1 MRKITL
7 CALGLILLLSA
18 CSESNQKSENIQ
30 HIWQGDIEATL
41 AASEAFEIDTAEI
54 KKAIKQEKEMLS
66 YKSSKTMWGEDEEG
80 NERDSL
86 AIVAEKE
93 NYLKETYQKKLE
105 EMSKAVKE
113 RIEGFKLDIQKDG
126 RLVVTTNKR
135 SSDKYR
141 WELIKEGSEL
151 KISGLSTPDAP
162 PVSLG
167 SYKILEMNEN
177 ILKLDDFEGF
187 GIDLG
192 AKNITLVLIP
202 YNQKNN

>member
-1 MRKITL
+1 MQKNYP
-7 CALGLILLLSA
+7 ILVLSFIILLSA
-18 CSESNQKSENIQ
+18 CSEQKTENIQ
-30 HIWQGDIEATL
+30 NIWQGDIEATL

-54 KKAIKQEKEMLS
+54 KKAIKQEKDMLS
-66 YKSSKTMWGEDEEG
+66 YRTCKTLWGEDEEG

-86 AIVAEKE
+86 AILAEKE
-93 NYLKETYQKKLE
+93 KYLKETYQKKLE

-113 RIEGFKLDIQKDG
+113 SIEELKLDIQKDG
-126 RLVVTTNKR
+126 RLVVTANKQ

-177 ILKLDDFEGF
+177 ILKLDDFDGF
-187 GIDLG
+187 GRDLD
-192 AKNITLVLIP
+192 AKNITLVLKP
-202 YNQKNN
+202 YNQKN